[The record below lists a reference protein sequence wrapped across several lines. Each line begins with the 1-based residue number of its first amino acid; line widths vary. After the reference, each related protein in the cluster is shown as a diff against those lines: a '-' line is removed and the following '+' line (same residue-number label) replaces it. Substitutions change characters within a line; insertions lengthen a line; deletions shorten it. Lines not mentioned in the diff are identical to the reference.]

1 MSGPERH
8 TSPDHHDPEA
18 KLSRRQLLPSVLG
31 AGAIFAAALS
41 LGKNEMAEAQ
51 EKATKTAAKYQD
63 HPNGGNHCAI
73 CRYFRPPHACQLV
86 SGNISPNGWCSF
98 FLKKA

>member
-1 MSGPERH
+1 MSGAERH
-8 TSPDHHDPEA
+8 TPADRHGPEGE
-18 KLSRRQLLPSVLG
+18 LSRRQLLPSVLG
-31 AGAIFAAALS
+31 AGAILAAAIS
-41 LGKNEMAEAQ
+41 LASSEAAEAQ
-51 EKATKTAAKYQD
+51 EKASKTTAKYQD

-86 SGNISPNGWCSF
+86 SGDISPNGWCSY